1 MHIKSEKAKK
11 TTKYTLYLTQ
21 ELTENTQRPIN
32 KAQKVMTIHIIN
44 NVRVPLHR
52 VQTVL
57 YLSQPNGVRLEKQNL
72 HTTAWQHGNTR
83 ESVLTF

>member
-11 TTKYTLYLTQ
+11 TAKYTLYLTQ

-44 NVRVPLHR
+44 NVRVP
-52 VQTVL
+52 
-57 YLSQPNGVRLEKQNL
+57 YIIDK
-72 HTTAWQHGNTR
+72 
-83 ESVLTF
+83 

>member
-32 KAQKVMTIHIIN
+32 KAQKVMTFRWQIYDKSSEIHDIILLIIN
-44 NVRVPLHR
+44 
-52 VQTVL
+52 TI
-57 YLSQPNGVRLEKQNL
+57 LSTC
-72 HTTAWQHGNTR
+72 H
-83 ESVLTF
+83 FF

>member
-21 ELTENTQRPIN
+21 ELTENNQRPIN

-44 NVRVPLHR
+44 EDVALN
-52 VQTVL
+52 
-57 YLSQPNGVRLEKQNL
+57 PNLGSNASPIHVDIR
-72 HTTAWQHGNTR
+72 NTY
-83 ESVLTF
+83 SY